1 MFSSRSPIL
10 SVEYV
15 PKGPCEVAKVRHF
28 AELKLRQ
35 VLEAPQLLND
45 KTRFLNYMEGLTNDI
60 LGVGNERSSATARAG
75 KPQGGGPSLIQE
87 AVVGGGASYSGYV
100 AEPISA
106 DLREPSYTALSKL
119 QHIRQNVAAMLGGEA
134 STTFAAPGAR
144 EQGRGGA
151 STLEQRHTRGEMLRP
166 PCLVES
172 KSSTEYP
179 FTSSKGQKSSAAE
192 SFEREEDLVT
202 DKENNVEKIN
212 NLQLPRRAPS
222 PTRRTDG
229 HAVSTAE
236 SDRIMAPAQAELNAE
251 RAPEVP
257 SSEPTFAA
265 ANPRIEDGELDF
277 SGTWKSTKGECGRY
291 KASID
296 TKAVNAGEGAPQ
308 TTITLR
314 GSVDLSGMS
323 LEGFKSLTGHY

>member
-1 MFSSRSPIL
+1 
-10 SVEYV
+10 
-15 PKGPCEVAKVRHF
+15 VRHF

-45 KTRFLNYMEGLTNDI
+45 KTRFLDYMEGLTNDI
-60 LGVGNERSSATARAG
+60 LGVGTERSSATARVG
-75 KPQGGGPSLIQE
+75 KPQGGGPTQTQE
-87 AVVGGGASYSGYV
+87 AFGEGGALYSSYV

-134 STTFAAPGAR
+134 PTTFAAPVVR
-144 EQGRGGA
+144 EPGRGGS
-151 STLEQRHTRGEMLRP
+151 STLEQRHTRGETLRP
-166 PCLVES
+166 PCLIES

-192 SFEREEDLVT
+192 SFEHEEDLVT
-202 DKENNVEKIN
+202 DKENNLEKIN
-212 NLQLPRRAPS
+212 NLQLPHRAPS
-222 PTRRTDG
+222 PTRRGDG
-229 HAVSTAE
+229 HAVATTE
-236 SDRIMAPAQAELNAE
+236 SDRMMAPALAALSAE

-257 SSEPTFAA
+257 SSEPTLAA

-296 TKAVNAGEGAPQ
+296 TKAVNAGEGTPQ
-308 TTITLR
+308 MIITCR